1 VKTVVTGGRGFIGRS
16 LIEQLRAAGHDA
28 VAADVQATE
37 GEGGIGPR
45 VDVLELDGLREAV
58 AGADV
63 VYHLAGPVLDGARRD
78 PFGSSKLQLS
88 GTLNVL
94 EACRTTGVPK
104 VVLASSFYVYD
115 GLPADGIVNESSRLD
130 PSRMELFGSLKVAA
144 EQLVL
149 GYARR
154 FGMRFGLLRFGSAF
168 GWGDGSN
175 LVQELLNAGLADRV
189 LEVWGRGLRSNQ
201 YTYVED
207 IARGAVAA
215 LRVDDEVFNLISPDE
230 TSTSELARLM
240 CRRFGFHMR
249 LLTDKPEG
257 ADFPYMSSRKAARL
271 LGWTAMP
278 LADALDSLVTQR
290 LAAAGE
296 AAGVTARA

>member
-1 VKTVVTGGRGFIGRS
+1 MRAVVTGGCGFIGRS
-16 LIEQLRAAGHDA
+16 LVGQLRTAGHDA
-28 VAADVQATE
+28 LAADVRPAAGQGA
-37 GEGGIGPR
+37 GARR
-45 VDVLELDGLREAV
+45 VDVLDLDDLRAAV

-63 VYHLAGPVLDGARRD
+63 VYHLAGPVLEGTRRE
-78 PFGSSKLQLS
+78 PFRSSTLQLS

-94 EACRTTGVPK
+94 EACRTTGVRK

-149 GYARR
+149 GYARKYGTR
-154 FGMRFGLLRFGSAF
+154 FVLLRFGSAY
-168 GWGDGSN
+168 GWGEGSN
-175 LVQELLNAGLADRV
+175 LVQELLDAGLDGRV

-201 YTYVED
+201 YTYVDD

-215 LRVDDEVFNLISPDE
+215 LQVDDEIFNLVSPGE
-230 TSTSELARLM
+230 TSTGELARLM
-240 CRRFGFHMR
+240 CRRFGFQMR

-257 ADFPYMSSRKAARL
+257 ADFPYMSSRKAARQ
-271 LGWTAMP
+271 LGWRATP
-278 LADALDSLVTQR
+278 LPEALESLVAQR
-290 LAAAGE
+290 LGAARQP
-296 AAGVTARA
+296 ARA